1 MKIQVWIAKSAKNEA
16 RRSPEME
23 LKTKQIEIVTNW

>member
-1 MKIQVWIAKSAKNEA
+1 MKIQVWIAKFA